1 VNETRQQ
8 RFTKGK
14 AMSKQPDSLLQDV
27 WLGRQRETRRYHYL
41 EFSKTFDSVSCNI
54 LTDTL
59 RNYGLEKW
67 TVK

>member
-1 VNETRQQ
+1 
-8 RFTKGK
+8 
-14 AMSKQPDSLLQDV
+14 MSKQPDSLLQDV